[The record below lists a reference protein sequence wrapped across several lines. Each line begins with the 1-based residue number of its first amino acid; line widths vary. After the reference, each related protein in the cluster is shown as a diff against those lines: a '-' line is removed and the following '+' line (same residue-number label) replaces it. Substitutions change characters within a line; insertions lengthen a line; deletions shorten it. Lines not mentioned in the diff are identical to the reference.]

1 MKKRKLGP
9 TVLEVYPFAFGGNVF
24 GWTANENTSF
34 ELLDQYTELG
44 FNFIDTADVYSAW
57 VPGNKGGESETIIG
71 KWIHQKGTRDKL
83 VIATKVGAEIDSTH
97 KGLKKSY
104 ILSEVEESLKRLQ
117 TDYIDLYFTHFD
129 DPDTPI
135 EEVLDAY
142 QQLIKEGKIRYIGV
156 SNMSPERIVKSLE
169 ISKSNNLPS
178 YSVLQPEYNLYDRQ
192 PYEKDYEPIAE
203 KYQLGVMTY
212 YSLASGFLTGK
223 YHSEADLNKSKR
235 GDSLKKY
242 LNDRG
247 LRIIKTLEDVAARN
261 TATPAQVAIA
271 WIIQRPSITT
281 PIASASKLG
290 QLDIL
295 KAVDLNL
302 SQDDINDLDIASK
315 VTS

>member
-9 TVLEVYPFAFGGNVF
+9 TDLEVYPFAFGGNVF

-71 KWIHQKGTRDKL
+71 KWMHQKGSRDKL

-156 SNMSPERIVKSLE
+156 SNMSPERIVKSLK

>member
-1 MKKRKLGP
+1 MKKRKLGS
-9 TVLEVYPFAFGGNVF
+9 TDLEVYPFAFGGNVF

-57 VPGNKGGESETIIG
+57 VAGNKGGESETIIG
-71 KWIHQKGTRDKL
+71 KWIHQKRNRDKL
-83 VIATKVGAEIDSTH
+83 VIATKVGAEIDSSH

-104 ILSEVEESLKRLQ
+104 ILSEVEESLNRLQ

-135 EEVLDAY
+135 EEVLEAY

-156 SNMSPERIVKSLE
+156 SNMSPERIINSLE
-169 ISKSNNLPS
+169 ISKTNNLPS
-178 YSVLQPEYNLYDRQ
+178 YTVLQPEYNLYDRES
-192 PYEKDYEPIAE
+192 YEKDYEPIAE
-203 KYQLGVMTY
+203 KYNLGVMTY

-223 YHSEADLNKSKR
+223 YHSESDLNKSKR
-235 GDSLKKY
+235 GDGLKKY
-242 LNDRG
+242 LNERG
-247 LRIIKTLEDVAARN
+247 RHIIKTLEDVAARN

-271 WIIQRPSITT
+271 WIIQRPSITA

-295 KAVDLNL
+295 KSVDINL
-302 SQDDINDLDIASK
+302 SKDDISVLDAASK
-315 VTS
+315 VIP

>member
-1 MKKRKLGP
+1 MKKRKLGS
-9 TVLEVYPFAFGGNVF
+9 TDLEVYPFAFGGNVF
-24 GWTANENTSF
+24 GWTANEDTSF

-71 KWIHQKGTRDKL
+71 KWIHQKRNRDKL
-83 VIATKVGAEIDSTH
+83 VIATKVGAEINSTH

-129 DPDTPI
+129 DPNTSI
-135 EEVLDAY
+135 EEVLETY
-142 QQLIKEGKIRYIGV
+142 QQLIKAGKIRYIGV
-156 SNMSPERIVKSLE
+156 SNMSPERIIKSLE
-169 ISKSNNLPS
+169 ISKTNNLPS
-178 YSVLQPEYNLYDRQ
+178 YTVLQPEYNLYDRES
-192 PYEKDYEPIAE
+192 YEKDYEPIAE
-203 KYQLGVMTY
+203 KYNLGVMTY

-223 YHSEADLNKSKR
+223 YHSELDLNKSKR
-235 GDSLKKY
+235 GDGLKKY
-242 LNDRG
+242 LNERG
-247 LRIIKTLEDVAARN
+247 IRIIKTLEEVAARN

-295 KAVDLNL
+295 KSVDLNL
-302 SQDDINDLDIASK
+302 SEDDMNDLDTASR
-315 VTS
+315 VIP

>member
-1 MKKRKLGP
+1 MIMEKRKLGP
-9 TVLEVYPFAFGGNVF
+9 TDLEVYPFAFGGNVF
-24 GWTANENTSF
+24 GWTADENTSF

-71 KWIHQKGTRDKL
+71 KWLNRSGNRDKL
-83 VIATKVGAEIDSTH
+83 VITSKVGGEIDSTH

-104 ILSEVEESLKRLQ
+104 ILSEIEESLKRLQ

-135 EEVLDAY
+135 EEVLEVY

-156 SNMSPERIVKSLE
+156 SNMTTKRILQSLE
-169 ISKSNNLPS
+169 ISKTNNFPS
-178 YSVLQPEYNLYDRQ
+178 YSVLQPEYNLYDREK
-192 PYEKDYEPIAE
+192 YEKEYEPLAE
-203 KYQLGVMTY
+203 KYKLGVMTY

-223 YHSEADLNKSKR
+223 YHSEEDLNKSKR
-235 GDSLKKY
+235 GDGLKKY

-261 TATPAQVAIA
+261 SATPAQVSIA
-271 WIIQRPSITT
+271 WIIQRPSVTA

-295 KAVDLNL
+295 KAVDLQL
-302 SQDDINDLDIASK
+302 SKEDITALNDASI
-315 VTS
+315 